1 VWLRQN
7 FIEVSI
13 GRFVVRLSDGGRK
26 MKYSLLIDLRSMPRD
41 KQERLIRR
49 TIEILVQG
57 LSLDWK

>member
-1 VWLRQN
+1 
-7 FIEVSI
+7 
-13 GRFVVRLSDGGRK
+13 
-26 MKYSLLIDLRSMPRD
+26 MKYSLLIDLRSMPRE